1 MTVLRGS
8 AITLN
13 DETINS
19 SSHLAAGAAWSDR
32 LADLRHLAHSVFGH
46 AELRFAQI
54 EALKLITEND
64 RALITLP
71 TGSGKSLLY
80 GLLAIREPGLTI
92 VVSPLTALKR
102 EQAVFF
108 RKAGI
113 NAAHLSFDQQRN
125 EREGVW
131 ELISAGAL
139 KLLFVSPERFVSN
152 TFVSRLLR
160 TGGVSSGEATE
171 KSTVSLSRIFIDEA
185 HCMASWGYDFRPEYR
200 QIGHVLGQLGVA
212 KVVAL
217 TATASPK
224 TRELIQSILRPMS
237 AVMLSPPIGA
247 HVSVE
252 SVRIS
257 SEVEREKWL
266 SDMIASIRSDRKVIA
281 YVQRRV
287 DAEQYAQR
295 FRGGPCRTICYHAG
309 MTAEVRAEV
318 EEYIRSHGGPMVIFA
333 TQAFGM
339 GINLPEVDHVVVCG
353 FPSGIEELLQM
364 LGRAGRGGEAARGT
378 LIWTGSDP
386 VKRVYGIKKSL
397 PFPTRLEALLAGW
410 QQWLS
415 EIHAG
420 GAGGE
425 GGGGFVTFSAPQ
437 LALFLQQA
445 QAGDVQAAPQKKTAK
460 SAKPNKPAEPAWNL
474 ENFVHVLRMGEVLAA
489 LNPGGPLLVFAS
501 QSLQL
506 FFDLRDELR
515 GSDSQRLRVLELICA
530 AASSSESLSLSGPIF
545 RSIPLFDALAD
556 TRLSLSQ
563 LERVAA
569 ALSMQP
575 GLEIQIVV
583 APESPHSAAQYL
595 AAPWC
600 LDIRG
605 TVARY
610 RAIRDERMRGFEVLD
625 SFARSESC
633 RLQNV
638 FSYLEGKKHPPC
650 GQCDRC
656 FALEVEQRKQKN
668 AAANSSSRKGRPISL
683 EG

>member
-1 MTVLRGS
+1 
-8 AITLN
+8 
-13 DETINS
+13 
-19 SSHLAAGAAWSDR
+19 
-32 LADLRHLAHSVFGH
+32 VFGH

-125 EREGVW
+125 EREGIW
-131 ELISAGAL
+131 EHITAGAL

-152 TFVSRLLR
+152 AFVSRLLR
-160 TGGVSSGEATE
+160 TGGVSSGEAKERT
-171 KSTVSLSRIFIDEA
+171 TVSLSRIFIDEA

-247 HVSVE
+247 HVGVE
-252 SVRIS
+252 SIRIT
-257 SEVEREKWL
+257 SEAEREKWL
-266 SDMIASIRSDRKVIA
+266 SDMIASIRADRKVIA
-281 YVQRRV
+281 YVQRRA

-295 FRGGPCRTICYHAG
+295 FRGGACRTICYHAG
-309 MTAEVRAEV
+309 MTAEVRSEV
-318 EEYIRSHGGPMVIFA
+318 EEYIRLHRGPMVIFA

-364 LGRAGRGGEAARGT
+364 LGRAGRGGETARGT

-397 PFPTRLEALLAGW
+397 PFPTRLEPLLLGW

-415 EIHAG
+415 EIHSK
-420 GAGGE
+420 GAGE
-425 GGGGFVTFSAPQ
+425 GFVTFSAPQ
-437 LALFLQQA
+437 LASFLQQA
-445 QAGDVQAAPQKKTAK
+445 QAGDLSGLPQKKNAK
-460 SAKPNKPAEPAWNL
+460 SAKPSKPAEPAWNL

-489 LNPGGPLLVFAS
+489 LNPGAPLLVFAS
-501 QSLQL
+501 QTLRT

-515 GSDSQRLRVLELICA
+515 GSDSQRLRVIELICA
-530 AASSSESLSLSGPIF
+530 AASSSDALSLSGPIF
-545 RSIPLFDALAD
+545 RSIPLFEALGD
-556 TRLSLSQ
+556 TRLSLNQ

-569 ALSMQP
+569 ALSAQP
-575 GLEIQIVV
+575 GVEIQIVV
-583 APESPHSAAQYL
+583 APESPQSAAQYL

-605 TVARY
+605 TAARY
-610 RAIRDERMRGFEVLD
+610 RAIRDERMRGFDVLD
-625 SFARSESC
+625 GFARSESC

-656 FALEVEQRKQKN
+656 SALDMEQQKRKN